1 MTIAATERWFA
12 GRTPNAQ
19 ARVRLFCFPYAGA
32 GASVFR
38 SWGGGCGPDIEVCP
52 VQLPGR
58 ETRHHEQSLRSFAEL
73 IPAVAAGLEPWL
85 DRPFALFGHS
95 LGGVVAYE
103 MARWFEATLGRSPA
117 HLFISAR
124 RAPHVPD
131 SLTPLSNLSDEAFL
145 SAVTARY
152 DGIPQLVLESAELMA
167 LLLPRLRADFELLEA
182 WRHVDG
188 GPLGC
193 PISVFGGHGDTTV
206 APADLEAWR
215 RHTTGRYERTMV
227 PGPHL
232 FLQEQRQAILSAI
245 GKNLG
250 CGAPADVRAA
260 V

>member
-19 ARVRLFCFPYAGA
+19 ARLRLFCFPYAGA

-38 SWGGGCGPDIEVCP
+38 TWAGAFGPDIEVCP

-58 ETRHHEQSLRSFAEL
+58 ETRHHEPSLRSFDEL
-73 IPAVAAGLEPWL
+73 VPAVAAGLEPWL

-103 MARWFEATLGRSPA
+103 TARWLEATLGRSPA

-131 SLTPLSNLSDEAFL
+131 SLTPLSHLSDEAFL

-167 LLLPRLRADFELLEA
+167 LLLPRLRADFELLES

-188 GPLGC
+188 GPVGC
-193 PISVFGGHGDTTV
+193 PITVFGGHGDTTV
-206 APADLEAWR
+206 GPDDLEAWR
-215 RHTTGRYERTMV
+215 RHTTSRYERTMV

-232 FLQEQRQAILSAI
+232 FLATSGDRVIAGIRAQLASAS
-245 GKNLG
+245 
-250 CGAPADVRAA
+250 PAGLCR
-260 V
+260 